1 MEDKDKL
8 IEDLLLRVL
17 KLEQRVNEI
26 ELSGSDTGVYLDGV
40 PKYARDYI
48 EERRKV
54 TQKGQGK

>member
-1 MEDKDKL
+1 MEDKDKI

-26 ELSGSDTGVYLDGV
+26 EINGSDTGVYFEGV

-48 EERRKV
+48 DERRKQ